1 MRTSRR
7 ARRMERHHSRQNR
20 RPTMNLVSLMDIFTI
35 RVFFLLVNA
44 SDVQTLPSPKDLDLP
59 ESTAEK
65 QAEDTI
71 VVMLTR
77 DRIMVNGREIIDH
90 ESAMAGDEAT
100 IPALAE
106 ALQRSALDDPEE
118 AEEGEAPVGR
128 GQITVMAHKELPY
141 RLIRKVMLTGTA
153 AEIGRVSLAVL
164 QEPQG

>member
-7 ARRMERHHSRQNR
+7 ARRMERHHNRQNR

-35 RVFFLLVNA
+35 LVFFLLVNA

-59 ESTAEK
+59 ESSAEK

-77 DRIMVNGREIIDH
+77 DRILVNGREIIDH

-106 ALQRSALDDPEE
+106 ALQRSALDDPEP
-118 AEEGEAPVGR
+118 AAEGEAPVGR

-153 AEIGRVSLAVL
+153 AEFGRVSLAVL